1 MMSLVNKHQ
10 TTSSDPSLLGSNRF
24 PWFVLLALAAGLL
37 LLSTFAY
44 WRSSGVGPQVQV
56 PMFYDA
62 HYLFPRPWTQA
73 QSAPGVPD
81 PAPVALYG
89 DNVVSQSFVAGS
101 DNLARVAFFL
111 SGPEDGRVNA
121 ILTDEHGNRW
131 AAEIALSPASN
142 GAEYSISIPPQTE
155 SKGQRF
161 TLTLA
166 SPQATADS
174 PLIVTSV
181 GGDRLGDSLRLNEF
195 IRPGNLA
202 ITTYSR
208 GLPGFWW
215 LDSIAEQLLP
225 GLFRQRIQQY
235 KPPQFKGA
243 LFSWLLLITFGLSA
257 VLLVLASP
265 RRQTG
270 EQSLSRELL
279 RSLGWF
285 LVLLLGSFMIW
296 QVGSGRAEL
305 FADSN
310 QAAAESAPPAA
321 AAQTRSSPRLVVDFT
336 NDLWTAVR
344 EPEARFVS
352 TDIIQGYPAIRAA
365 ADSRIQYAL
374 TVPPDSRLRI
384 AQAAEGE
391 GAIEFGV
398 KVNDEALFEGAV
410 KATGQSFPEDLAWQ
424 ELDLS
429 PWAGQGV
436 VLSLETKQ
444 QDGQAQGLWLM
455 PQVITDASWIQP
467 DTPADLEYLPIGVRF
482 EDTAELLGVVLD
494 NEAADKLAVQLLW
507 RPLQATEQYGKVFVH
522 LIDGNERLVAQ
533 HDGAPVNGAYPT
545 AVWQPGTI
553 IQDEHILQLDGD
565 LAAGPYRLEIGIY
578 DPDSLQRWTAESAD
592 GSAIEQ
598 GRAALSLPPEVFP

>member
-1 MMSLVNKHQ
+1 MDKHQ
-10 TTSSDPSLLGSNRF
+10 TTASTPPLLGSHRL

-37 LLSTFAY
+37 LLTTFAY
-44 WRSSGVGPQVQV
+44 WRSSSVGPQVQV

-89 DNVVSQSFVAGS
+89 DYVVSQSFVAGS

-111 SGPEDGRVNA
+111 SGPEDGRVSA
-121 ILTDEHGNRW
+121 ILTDEHGNSW
-131 AAEIALSPASN
+131 AAEIALSPASD
-142 GAEYSISIPPQTE
+142 GEEYSITIPPQTE

-166 SPQATADS
+166 SPRTTVDS

-208 GLPGFWW
+208 GTPGFWW

-243 LFSWLLLITFGLSA
+243 LFSWLLLITAGLSA
-257 VLLVLASP
+257 VLLVLATP
-265 RRQTG
+265 RRQIQ
-270 EQSLSRELL
+270 EQSLSRELV

-285 LVLLLGSFMIW
+285 LVILLGAFMIW
-296 QVGSGRAEL
+296 QVGSGRAKL

-321 AAQTRSSPRLVVDFT
+321 AAHAKSDPRVVVDLT
-336 NDLWTAVR
+336 NDLWTADR

-352 TDIIQGYPAIRAA
+352 TGIIQGYPAIRVP

-374 TVPPDSRLRI
+374 AVPPDSRLRI
-384 AQAAEGE
+384 ARAAEGA
-391 GAIEFGV
+391 GTIEFGV
-398 KVNDEALFEGAV
+398 KVNDETLFEGVV
-410 KATGQSFPEDLAWQ
+410 KAAGQSFPEDLAWR

-436 VLSLETKQ
+436 VLSLETSL

-455 PQVITDASWIQP
+455 PQVITDASWVLP

-482 EDTAELLGVVLD
+482 EDTAELLGVVLHSD
-494 NEAADKLAVQLLW
+494 AQQAANRLAVQLLW
-507 RPLQATEQYGKVFVH
+507 RPLQATERYGKVFVH
-522 LIDGNERLVAQ
+522 LIDGSGQLVAQ
-533 HDGAPVNGAYPT
+533 HDGAPVNNAYPT

-553 IQDEHILQLDGD
+553 VRDEHILQLDGD

-598 GRAALSLPPEVFP
+598 GRAALALPTEVLP